1 MEIREATEQEVQI
14 LMQNIT
20 WLRKK
25 YGYSKKMMAGILGIG
40 LWSLNKIERGELP
53 PKLSVELLITV
64 WRRFGIYPSVMLT
77 RRLGE

>member
-40 LWSLNKIERGELP
+40 LWSLNKIER
-53 PKLSVELLITV
+53 
-64 WRRFGIYPSVMLT
+64 
-77 RRLGE
+77 